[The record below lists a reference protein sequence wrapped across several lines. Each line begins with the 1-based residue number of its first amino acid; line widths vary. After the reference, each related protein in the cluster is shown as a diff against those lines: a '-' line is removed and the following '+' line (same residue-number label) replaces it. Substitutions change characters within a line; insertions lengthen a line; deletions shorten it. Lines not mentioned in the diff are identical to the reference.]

1 MRMVMK
7 VILVSSL
14 LASISTSQEAVHTST
29 LTLGV
34 GGESRQN
41 TYPQSS
47 TGPAFK
53 VNYEFRLAKY
63 FAVEAG
69 TEMLF
74 PKTVQYQPT
83 YVILAGTNLINYF
96 NGVTTVSAYTP
107 SFERRPVATVP
118 FGIKG
123 ILPLA
128 HGRLELFAGVGGAY
142 GWNHNRYLNSWYGQ
156 TSLGGRFALD
166 KGQQF
171 WVGTSGRYA
180 NNFSN
185 TSRQSWLSWTA
196 DFSVRFGH

>member
-1 MRMVMK
+1 MRTAMRLM
-7 VILVSSL
+7 LVSSFL
-14 LASISTSQEAVHTST
+14 VTISHSQEAVHTGT

-34 GGESRQN
+34 GGESRQK

-47 TGPAFK
+47 TGPGFK

-74 PKTVQYQPT
+74 PKTVLFQPT
-83 YVILAGTNLINYF
+83 YVILAGTNLISYF
-96 NGVTTVSAYTP
+96 NGAPSVSGLIP

-123 ILPLA
+123 ILPVA

-142 GWNHNRYLNSWYGQ
+142 GWNHIRYLNSWYGQ

-166 KGQQF
+166 RGRRF

>member
-1 MRMVMK
+1 MRSVMRLIF
-7 VILVSSL
+7 VSSFLVSLSH
-14 LASISTSQEAVHTST
+14 SQEAVHTST

-34 GGESRQN
+34 GGESRQR

-47 TGPAFK
+47 AGPAFK
-53 VNYEFRLAKY
+53 INYEFRLAKY

-74 PKTVQYQPT
+74 PKTVQFQPA
-83 YVILAGTNLINYF
+83 YVILSGTNLTNYF
-96 NGVTTVSAYTP
+96 NGGTSVSALIP
-107 SFERRPVATVP
+107 SFERRPIGTVP

-142 GWNHNRYLNSWYGQ
+142 GWNYSRYLNSWYGQ

-166 KGQQF
+166 RRERF

-185 TSRQSWLSWTA
+185 TSRQSWLTWTA